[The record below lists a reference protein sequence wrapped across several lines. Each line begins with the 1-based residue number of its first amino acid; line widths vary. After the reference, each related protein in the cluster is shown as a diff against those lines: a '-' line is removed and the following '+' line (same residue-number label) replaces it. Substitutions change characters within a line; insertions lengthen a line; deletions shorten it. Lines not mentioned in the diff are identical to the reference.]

1 MSQQF
6 AQRVGRF
13 RDMALLK
20 QKQVYAAALAEMA
33 DAIQLPVSQGGR
45 MPVDTER
52 LRNSLRIYIAGFGV
66 FNSVAEFRAATA
78 QTGVPLNRTVRFFW
92 PVPYARR
99 INNGFVGRDSLG
111 RYYNQSGYFFVEF
124 GAGKWLSI
132 VRRLAAEARGR

>member
-6 AQRVGRF
+6 AQKIYRF

-20 QKQVYAAALAEMA
+20 QKQVYAAAIAEMA
-33 DAIQLPVSQGGR
+33 ETAQLPVVNGGR

-52 LRNSLRIYIAGFGV
+52 LRNSLRIYVAGFGV
-66 FNSVAEFRAATA
+66 FNSIAEFRAATA
-78 QTGVPLNRTVRFFW
+78 QSGIPLNRTVRLFW

-99 INNGFVGRDSLG
+99 INSGFVGRDSLG

-124 GAGKWLSI
+124 GASKWLSI